1 MTQNKVGRSAS
12 STKSAKTLHR
22 VIGPV
27 CGIALVLM
35 LGGGVSAR
43 QLPTDSSETPTI
55 VQRIDHHM
63 LLTLKLRTNRGL
75 EVLVYG

>member
-1 MTQNKVGRSAS
+1 MIQSKVGRSAGS
-12 STKSAKTLHR
+12 SKSAKALHR

-43 QLPTDSSETPTI
+43 QLPTDPSETPSI
-55 VQRIDHHM
+55 VERIDHEL
-63 LLTLKLRTNRGL
+63 LLTLKLRTHKGYDIF
-75 EVLVYG
+75 VFG

>member
-1 MTQNKVGRSAS
+1 
-12 STKSAKTLHR
+12 
-22 VIGPV
+22 
-27 CGIALVLM
+27 M